1 MRLARVRRTHRQA
14 AAVNNGAAC
23 PGTNLSAQPQ
33 TPLTRVTDATNSH
46 ATAPHATAPSP
57 GRVPDLDAAEKFGRI
72 EIGSSYGPKL
82 NDDGRRL
89 TCCY

>member
-1 MRLARVRRTHRQA
+1 MSRASST
-14 AAVNNGAAC
+14 GF
-23 PGTNLSAQPQ
+23 TFEE
-33 TPLTRVTDATNSH
+33 
-46 ATAPHATAPSP
+46 
-57 GRVPDLDAAEKFGRI
+57 AAEKFGRI